1 LVDKD
6 GKLQLGTRMI
16 GTPLSMEKLDTCLQ
30 QLAFADDRTKIPEPL
45 ALADGSSALP
55 FCKRSQGPGVSE
67 V

>member
-1 LVDKD
+1 
-6 GKLQLGTRMI
+6 MI